1 MSTPAFGESGPT
13 FHESTRR
20 RLTNQQAETVAKL
33 TEAAR
38 EVLGEDGFEG
48 MTIRSVAKRAGVAP
62 ATAYTYF
69 SSKNHIVAELFWR
82 MLVNSVPEPDPSS
95 PPAARAADVLRHVA
109 LVVAGEDQLAG
120 AVTVALLGTDPDVE
134 HLRLRVGGFIRERL
148 ATALGVPMD
157 SDDRRIELL
166 EMLYSGALVR
176 AGMGYGP
183 YSDMADRLS
192 DAAKLLL
199 EDLS

>member
-1 MSTPAFGESGPT
+1 MSTPVFGESGPSS
-13 FHESTRR
+13 HESTRR

-82 MLVNSVPEPDPSS
+82 MLVTSVPEPDTSS
-95 PPAARAADVLRHVA
+95 PPAARAADVLRRVA

-176 AGMGYGP
+176 AGMGYGS
-183 YSDMADRLS
+183 YSDMADRLG